1 VFIKSPV
8 DRTAAAGTCVQALL
22 GMGGGGGGVLANNG
36 QLLGSVIIWF
46 S

>member
-36 QLLGSVIIWF
+36 QLRGWGFMWF
-46 S
+46 A